1 MGSTSSPSALKCL
14 LGSQTCKTLSSA
26 VLAKCHFAAGLQL
39 ISLGLEVCPPWTNIN
54 SGGPSSASSGVCS
67 APIWSRFQIWIRRSS
82 EADAKWVPRWGDH
95 ATCVTCA
102 EWDSK
107 EWSLVEIFR
116 ISHNATVC
124 LVSLDYHSR
133 CCGEHTLSPEPVRR
147 SHSLSGAKETALIS
161 DLWALSPW
169 AGLGP
174 VLRVSHLWI
183 STILPR
189 VRRDCRGLTHSIDNH
204 HQRMQTYNRIGGA
217 NRHPTHQYIHFTPKR
232 ESLHWFDR
240 YGRDTS
246 EVDLAWK
253 IICCIASHPY
263 WSAMPLQR
271 WAGDGGLPMSN
282 EIVLSCTNDM
292 SLLNRWPT

>member
-116 ISHNATVC
+116 ISHNATV
-124 LVSLDYHSR
+124 
-133 CCGEHTLSPEPVRR
+133 
-147 SHSLSGAKETALIS
+147 
-161 DLWALSPW
+161 W
-169 AGLGP
+169 
-174 VLRVSHLWI
+174 RVSAC
-183 STILPR
+183 SQAY
-189 VRRDCRGLTHSIDNH
+189 RGDLRYRLNQWGEAIRY
-204 HQRMQTYNRIGGA
+204 QER
-217 NRHPTHQYIHFTPKR
+217 KR
-232 ESLHWFDR
+232 
-240 YGRDTS
+240 
-246 EVDLAWK
+246 
-253 IICCIASHPY
+253 
-263 WSAMPLQR
+263 QR
-271 WAGDGGLPMSN
+271 WSRIYGLWVH
-282 EIVLSCTNDM
+282 ERV
-292 SLLNRWPT
+292 